1 MLSKSFK
8 INSHNIKSWPL
19 EDRPREKLIKNG
31 EQSLSNAELL
41 AILLKNGTKGENAL
55 ELARKIILKFQT
67 LRSLCNASNAE
78 FREFKGLGIAKIAQL
93 KAAIEIG
100 KRIMEENVKLPETKI
115 FSAKKV
121 FEILLPRMKGLKK
134 EVFKIILLNSQKKM
148 IEITEV
154 TEGTTNYAN
163 PIIREIFEKALKNFA
178 SSIICAHNHPSGDP
192 TPSKEDKL
200 FTHKLVNAGYTLEIQ
215 VIDHVI
221 IGDNTYF
228 SFLEQGKLLLPH

>member
-1 MLSKSFK
+1 MISKSLK
-8 INSHNIKSWPL
+8 INPHNIKSWPL

-31 EQSLSNAELL
+31 EQFLSNAELL

-55 ELARKIILKFQT
+55 DLARKIIQKFQT
-67 LRSLCNASNAE
+67 LRNLCSASNTD
-78 FREFKGLGIAKIAQL
+78 FREFKGIGIAKIAQL

-100 KRIMEENVKLPETKI
+100 RRLMEENVKLPETKI

-121 FEILLPRMKGLKK
+121 YEILLPRMRDLKK

-148 IEITEV
+148 IDIVEIA
-154 TEGTTNYAN
+154 EGTTNYAN
-163 PIIREIFEKALKNFA
+163 PIIREIFEKAIQNFA
-178 SSIICAHNHPSGDP
+178 SSIICVHNHPSGDP

-200 FTHKLVNAGYTLEIQ
+200 FTHKLVNAGNALEIQ

-221 IGDNTYF
+221 IGNNTYF
-228 SFLEQGKLLLPH
+228 SFLEKGKLLLPY